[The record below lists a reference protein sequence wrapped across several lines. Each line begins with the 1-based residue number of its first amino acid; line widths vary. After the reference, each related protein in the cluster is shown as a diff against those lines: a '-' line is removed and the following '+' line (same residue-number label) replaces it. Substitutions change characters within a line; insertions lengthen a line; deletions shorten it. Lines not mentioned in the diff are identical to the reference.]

1 VALKPGPALRC
12 AVVAVVVLAA
22 LKVAWVCDDA
32 YITFRTVDNLLQ
44 GHGPVWNPGER
55 VQAYTHPLWMGILAL
70 AGALSGELYY
80 TSMGLGLGC
89 TALAVWWLTGLAE
102 TRAALAPLLVLGAS
116 KCVAEYA
123 TSGLEN
129 SLSMVLVVGA
139 LSLARAERWR
149 ALGLVMGLMPLCRPD
164 LGLVALP
171 LLVLL
176 GQRRAWTALGL
187 AVAPLAAWTAFS
199 VFYYASFVPN
209 TALAKLGHGTL
220 GAGLAQGLAYLW
232 ATARWDPVAAVAGAV
247 GLWAGLR
254 TGGAAGRLAA
264 GGLLYLG
271 FSVLS
276 GGDFM
281 AGRFHM
287 IVVVIG
293 VAGLVLR
300 GGGAWWVGVALV
312 AAAASPLGPWRTGPD
327 LRHAELDPAGI
338 ADERGW
344 YYDHLGLWPRWAAGR
359 GAPQPGRGGE
369 ARVAVGEA
377 VGLDGYM
384 AGPQVHLVDVYGLC
398 DPLLSRL
405 PSSEERGRPGHWR
418 RELPA
423 GYVET
428 LGSGENIVQDDVL
441 AGFVED
447 LHAATRGPLLAPGRV
462 VAVWTVATTLRLPPP
477 AAQPEG

>member
-1 VALKPGPALRC
+1 MALKPGAALRC
-12 AVVAVVVLAA
+12 AVVALVVLAA
-22 LKVAWVCDDA
+22 AKVAWVCDDA

-55 VQAYTHPLWMGILAL
+55 VQAYTHPLWMGLLAL
-70 AGALSGELYY
+70 VGGITGDLYF
-80 TSMGLGLGC
+80 TSMVLGLVC
-89 TALAVWWLTGLAE
+89 TALGCWWLTGLAAH
-102 TRAALAPLLVLGAS
+102 RVAVAPVLVLAAS

-129 SLSMVLVVGA
+129 SLSMALVVGA
-139 LSLARAERWR
+139 LVLARAERWR
-149 ALGLVMGLMPLCRPD
+149 ALGLVLGLMPLCRPD

-171 LLVLL
+171 LLGLL
-176 GQRRAWTALGL
+176 ARHRAWAGAGL

-220 GAGLAQGLAYLW
+220 ASGSAQGLAYLW
-232 ATARWDPVAAVAGAV
+232 ATARWDPVAAVAIGA

-254 TGGAAGRLAA
+254 EGGAVKLLAV

-271 FSVLS
+271 FTVVS

-293 VAGLVLR
+293 VAGLVL
-300 GGGAWWVGVALV
+300 GGGGRAWGAVALIGAV
-312 AAAASPLGPWRTGPD
+312 ASPLGPWRTGVGF
-327 LRHAELDPAGI
+327 RHAELDAAGI

-344 YYDHLGLWPRWAAGR
+344 YYDHLGLWPRVVAGR
-359 GAPQPGRGGE
+359 TAPQPGRGGE
-369 ARVAVGEA
+369 PRVVVGEA

-384 AGPQVHLVDVYGLC
+384 AGPAVHLVDVYGLC

-418 RELPA
+418 RALPE
-423 GYVET
+423 GYERS
-428 LGSGENIVQDDVL
+428 LGGGENVLQDDVL
-441 AGFVED
+441 NVFWGE
-447 LHAATRGPLLAPGRV
+447 LGRATRGPLLAPGRAA
-462 VAVWTVATTLRLPPP
+462 AVWTVATTVRLPPP
-477 AAQPEG
+477 ARQPEG